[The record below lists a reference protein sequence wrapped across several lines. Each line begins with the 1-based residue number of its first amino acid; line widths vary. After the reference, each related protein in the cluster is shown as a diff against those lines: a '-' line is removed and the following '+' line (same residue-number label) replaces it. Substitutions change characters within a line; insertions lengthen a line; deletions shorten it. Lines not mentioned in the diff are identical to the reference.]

1 MRREKRQKHLMD
13 YFLTI
18 AASDNSGGAGIQQD
32 IKVAHDL
39 GYWALSAITGIT
51 AQDLK
56 NVFDVEAVNPC
67 LLKSQIEQ
75 CFQSFE
81 VKTVKIGAIC
91 SRENIEVIVDCLKQ
105 FSPNHVVLDPVLSS
119 TGGMPFLDTSSLNI
133 LQETL
138 FPLTQLIT
146 PNKPEF
152 ELLTNCKINTLDEG
166 IEIARVKCKEWDTSI
181 LLKGGH
187 FNETLIREALITKTD
202 ICRFERKRNTF
213 SYSHGTGCTLSSALA
228 CFIGKNISLY
238 HSYSLSSKYLIDFY
252 DKLQI
257 KISN

>member
-1 MRREKRQKHLMD
+1 ME

-39 GYWALSAITGIT
+39 GYWPLSAITGIT
-51 AQDLK
+51 VQ
-56 NVFDVEAVNPC
+56 NFNQVFGIEAVSSP
-67 LLKSQIEQ
+67 LLKAQILH
-75 CFQSFE
+75 CFLSFQ
-81 VKTVKIGAIC
+81 VAAVKIGAIC
-91 SRENIEVIVDCLKQ
+91 STENIMAIVNMLKQ
-105 FSPNHVVLDPVLSS
+105 YPQKHVVLDPVLFS
-119 TGGMPFLDTSSLNI
+119 TGGVPFLDTSALNI

-138 FPLTQLIT
+138 FPLTELIT

-152 ELLTNCKINTLDEG
+152 ELLTNQKIQSIDEA
-166 IEIARVKCKEWDTSI
+166 IEIAKEKCKDWGTSI

-187 FNETLIREALITKTD
+187 FDEIMIKEVLVTPAHVY
-202 ICRFERKRNTF
+202 RFERKRKTF

-228 CFIGKNISLY
+228 CYLGRNKSLY
-238 HSYSLSSKYLIDFY
+238 DSYLLSSKYLIEFY
-252 DKLQI
+252 DELEI